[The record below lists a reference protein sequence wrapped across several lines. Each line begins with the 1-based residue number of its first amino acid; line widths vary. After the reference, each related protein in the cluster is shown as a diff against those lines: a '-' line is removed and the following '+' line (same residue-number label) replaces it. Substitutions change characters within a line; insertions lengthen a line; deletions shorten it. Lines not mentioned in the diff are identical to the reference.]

1 MTVIHVI
8 ESDDGA
14 LEQPETQSLPRAVAH
29 SSTLLREE
37 LSAIEGLNSAVVVRR
52 GRPIVEINEIAL
64 WDKTDLIVTGIS
76 RNEVDGRSLLGSTT
90 TSLLRESGLP
100 VLVVKKKP
108 DDTRDRIVAAID
120 LSPAASGVFETA
132 VRFFQP
138 ESLVVF
144 HAFEPPFKNW
154 VGDKEAYSR
163 QLSKDAVKQIRNL
176 SEQFKHD
183 HGVHNIQI
191 VTFEGDPARQLAVYV
206 DENDIGLVVAGTDG
220 RHAIMNLFVESV
232 AGQILHEVQCDILIV
247 PSHAQN

>member
-1 MTVIHVI
+1 MIHVI

-64 WDKTDLIVTGIS
+64 WDKADLIVTGIS